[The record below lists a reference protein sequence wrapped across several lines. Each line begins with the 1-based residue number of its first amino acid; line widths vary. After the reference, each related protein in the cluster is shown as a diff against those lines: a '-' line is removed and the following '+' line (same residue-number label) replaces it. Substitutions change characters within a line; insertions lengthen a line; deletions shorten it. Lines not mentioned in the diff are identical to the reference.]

1 VFPVAFFDLARS
13 PGLRPKARPGLP
25 LPTLPTLP
33 TIQALTKDG
42 NQAKIKRLRDSPQM
56 VTSAI
61 GAGCWRGE
69 QPETQEP
76 VYIVRERVA
85 EVSKRLARLQ

>member
-1 VFPVAFFDLARS
+1 MSPAAGSTAPFKQDKVFPVAFFDLARS

-56 VTSAI
+56 VT
-61 GAGCWRGE
+61 
-69 QPETQEP
+69 
-76 VYIVRERVA
+76 
-85 EVSKRLARLQ
+85 